1 MINDRGF
8 LQPSPPE
15 PAIDK
20 PAFDSL
26 CSNLS
31 HGIHAVAQPLTILLA
46 SLSKAHTDRMSTEEL
61 RELTASSSV
70 EVQRVC
76 TLFRYLQELVI
87 AESIKPHLS
96 ATALLP
102 LLASAAEGVQLL
114 FHRDGMVLSSTM
126 PEACPLVLINSPRT
140 LRAFSSVLSTAHALS
155 SARDHVEL
163 IVSTSIHGV
172 EIVVRNLNLS
182 ITAAN
187 AEARLSMA
195 TAEANIRSQQA
206 GFEWS
211 QQPFKVLI
219 DLPKAPLIH

>member
-1 MINDRGF
+1 MIKTIDDHSF
-8 LQPSPPE
+8 LESPPPR
-15 PAIDK
+15 PAIDL
-20 PAFDSL
+20 L
-26 CSNLS
+26 CSNLA
-31 HGIHAVAQPLTILLA
+31 HGIHAAAQPLTVLLA
-46 SLSKAHTDRMSTEEL
+46 SLSKAHTDGLTTEEL
-61 RELTASSSV
+61 RELTASSFE

-102 LLASAAEGVQLL
+102 LLVSAAEAVQLL
-114 FHRDGMVLSSTM
+114 FHKDGMVLTSTV
-126 PEACPLVLINSPRT
+126 PEACPLVLINGPRT
-140 LRAFSSVLSTAHALS
+140 LRAFSNVLLTAHALS
-155 SARDHVEL
+155 SARDHVE
-163 IVSTSIHGV
+163 VVASTSIHGM
-172 EIVVRNLNLS
+172 EIVITNSSLS
-182 ITAAN
+182 MTPPN

-206 GFEWS
+206 GFAWT

>member
-1 MINDRGF
+1 
-8 LQPSPPE
+8 
-15 PAIDK
+15 
-20 PAFDSL
+20 
-26 CSNLS
+26 
-31 HGIHAVAQPLTILLA
+31 
-46 SLSKAHTDRMSTEEL
+46 MSTEEL
-61 RELTASSSV
+61 RELTASSYE

-96 ATALLP
+96 ATAIPP
-102 LLASAAEGVQLL
+102 LLASAAGAAQVL
-114 FHRDGMVLSSTM
+114 FHKDGMVLSSTV
-126 PEACPLVLINSPRT
+126 PEDCPLVFIDGART
-140 LRAFSSVLSTAHALS
+140 LRALSDVLLTAHALS
-155 SARDHVEL
+155 GARDHVEL
-163 IVSTSIHGV
+163 IASSSFHGMQ
-172 EIVVRNLNLS
+172 IVVRNLNLS
-182 ITAAN
+182 MNATN